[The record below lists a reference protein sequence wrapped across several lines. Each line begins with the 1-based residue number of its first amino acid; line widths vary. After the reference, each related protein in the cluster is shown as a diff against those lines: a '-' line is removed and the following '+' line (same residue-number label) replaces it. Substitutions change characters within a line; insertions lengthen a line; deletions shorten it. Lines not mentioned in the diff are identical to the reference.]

1 MLKDELFSFGSYLT
15 EVTKDIS
22 EEKRLSTANAYF
34 AHFAEKSEN
43 VHWVLDITCQKQ
55 LYLNPAYEKIW
66 GRKRE
71 NLYNNPGTW
80 IETVH
85 PDDREANTANSR
97 LLMLLE
103 NGPQTY
109 YENEYRIVRPDGE
122 IRWIKD
128 TSFPIYANKECIG
141 FAGIAEDITKEKNHN
156 QALLEAKEKAES
168 ANRAKTEFLSA
179 IVNELRE
186 HVGNKNIQSQE
197 LLNRLINDIE
207 HFANYDLN
215 KDNSSLELVENS
227 SSKPLFVKNQKQINS
242 NDLPKARKTLGLSK
256 RESECAYYL
265 TRGMTMKLVAK
276 AMGLSPRT
284 VEFYIEN
291 MKDKLGCHMK
301 SDLIARLLDAE
312 K

>member
-15 EVTKDIS
+15 EAAKDIS
-22 EEKRLSTANAYF
+22 EEKRLSTANTYF
-34 AHFAEKSEN
+34 AHFAEKSESI
-43 VHWVLDITCQKQ
+43 HWVLDTTCQKQ

-71 NLYNNPGTW
+71 SLYNNPGTW

-128 TSFPIYANKECIG
+128 ISFPIYANKECIG

-179 IVNELRE
+179 MVNVNIPVNSNGEYGFSRTAIPVLFE
-186 HVGNKNIQSQE
+186 H
-197 LLNRLINDIE
+197 LFRLI
-207 HFANYDLN
+207 
-215 KDNSSLELVENS
+215 
-227 SSKPLFVKNQKQINS
+227 
-242 NDLPKARKTLGLSK
+242 
-256 RESECAYYL
+256 
-265 TRGMTMKLVAK
+265 
-276 AMGLSPRT
+276 RT
-284 VEFYIEN
+284 
-291 MKDKLGCHMK
+291 G
-301 SDLIARLLDAE
+301 
-312 K
+312 